1 MNVLFN
7 KKTTMNIKEK
17 ALQLH
22 RENNGKLEINRKV
35 ELKTKEDLSLIYTPG
50 VAEPCKEIYKDKNNA
65 YLYTIKGTTIAM
77 ITNGTAV
84 LGLGNISPVAGLPV
98 LEGKA
103 LLLKEFGDVNAFP
116 ICVDSYDPDEIVKT
130 IQLIAPGFGGIHLED
145 IKAPECF
152 YIENQLKEKLD
163 IPVYHDDQHGTAVA
177 VLAGLYN
184 SVKVLNKKLGEL
196 KIVINGAGA
205 SGIAIARILLAAGA
219 KHIVLCDINGAIF
232 EGDIMLNDAQR
243 EISECTNREYE
254 VGHLEDIIK
263 NKDVFIGVSVENVLT
278 QEMVQTMNQ
287 DSVIFALAN
296 PVPEI
301 MPDLA
306 KAGGARIIATGR
318 SDFPN
323 QINNLLVFPGIFKGA
338 LEVRAQDI
346 TDEMKLAAARA
357 IADLVTN
364 KELNENYIIPD
375 AFDKRVSLAV
385 AEAVK
390 QVAQSTGNRKYI
402 AI

>member
-1 MNVLFN
+1 M
-7 KKTTMNIKEK
+7 
-17 ALQLH
+17 
-22 RENNGKLEINRKV
+22 
-35 ELKTKEDLSLIYTPG
+35 
-50 VAEPCKEIYKDKNNA
+50 
-65 YLYTIKGTTIAM
+65 
-77 ITNGTAV
+77 
-84 LGLGNISPVAGLPV
+84 
-98 LEGKA
+98 
-103 LLLKEFGDVNAFP
+103 
-116 ICVDSYDPDEIVKT
+116 
-130 IQLIAPGFGGIHLED
+130 IAPGFGGIHLED

-184 SVKVLNKKLGEL
+184 SAKILNKPLDEL

-219 KHIVLCDINGAIF
+219 KHIVLSDINGAIV
-232 EGDIMLNDAQR
+232 EGDIMLNDAQM
-243 EISECTNREYE
+243 EISQYTNREFE
-254 VGHLEDIIK
+254 TGQLEDIIK

-301 MPDLA
+301 MPDVA

-323 QINNLLVFPGIFKGA
+323 QINNLLVFPGILKGA

-346 TDEMKLAAARA
+346 TDEMKLAAAKA
-357 IADLVTN
+357 IANLVTE

-375 AFDKRVSLAV
+375 AFDMRVSESV
-385 AEAVK
+385 ANAVK
-390 QVAQSTGNRKYI
+390 QIAESSGIAKLVAI
-402 AI
+402 

>member
-1 MNVLFN
+1 MEVSILNL
-7 KKTTMNIKEK
+7 KEK
-17 ALQLH
+17 SLQLH
-22 RENNGKLEINRKV
+22 REYNGKLEIKSKI
-35 ELKTKEDLSLIYTPG
+35 ELKSKEDLSLIYTPG
-50 VAEPCKEIYKDKNNA
+50 VAEVCKEINKDRNSA
-65 YLYTIKGTTIAM
+65 YDYTIKGTTVAM

-84 LGLGNISPVAGLPV
+84 LGLGSISPLAGLPV

-103 LLLKEFGDVNAFP
+103 LLLKEFGNVNAFP
-116 ICVDSYDPDEIVKT
+116 ICIDSNDPDEIVKT
-130 IQLIAPGFGGIHLED
+130 IQIIASGFGGIHLED

-152 YIENQLKEKLD
+152 YIEKQLKETLD

-184 SVKVLNKKLGEL
+184 AVKFLNKTLEEL

-205 SGIAIARILLAAGA
+205 AGIAIARILLAAGA
-219 KHIVLCDINGAIF
+219 EHIVLCDINGAIVAGDPTINNAQKEIAKLTNQEF
-232 EGDIMLNDAQR
+232 ETGNLQ
-243 EISECTNREYE
+243 
-254 VGHLEDIIK
+254 DIIQ

-278 QEMVQTMNQ
+278 KEMVHTMNQ
-287 DSVIFALAN
+287 NNIIFALAN
-296 PVPEI
+296 PTPEI
-301 MPDLA
+301 MPDDA

-338 LEVRAQDI
+338 LKVRAQDI

-357 IADLVTN
+357 IADLVTE

-375 AFDKRVSLAV
+375 AFDMRVSQVVANAVKMV
-385 AEAVK
+385 AE
-390 QVAQSTGNRKYI
+390 STGI
-402 AI
+402 AKLVAI

>member
-1 MNVLFN
+1 MNILFN
-7 KKTTMNIKEK
+7 IKTKMNIQEK
-17 ALQLH
+17 ALQIH
-22 RENNGKLEINRKV
+22 KEFNGKLEINRKV
-35 ELKTKEDLSLIYTPG
+35 ELKSKGDLSLIYTPG
-50 VAEPCKEIYKDKNNA
+50 VAEPCKEIHKDKNNA
-65 YLYTIKGTTIAM
+65 YLYTIKGTTVAM
-77 ITNGTAV
+77 VTNGTAV
-84 LGLGNISPVAGLPV
+84 LGLGNIGPVACLPV

-116 ICVDSYDPDEIVKT
+116 ICLDSNDPDEMVKT
-130 IQLIAPGFGGIHLED
+130 IQMIAPGFGGIHLED

-152 YIENQLKEKLD
+152 YIEKQLKEKLD

-184 SVKVLNKKLGEL
+184 AVKILNKTLAEL

-205 SGIAIARILLAAGA
+205 SGIAIASLLLAAGA
-219 KHIVLCDINGAIF
+219 KHLVLCDVNGALV
-232 EGDIMLNDAQR
+232 EGITTMNDSQR
-243 EISECTNREYE
+243 EIAKVTNLEFE
-254 VGHLEDIIK
+254 TGPLEDIIQ

-296 PVPEI
+296 PIPEI

-338 LEVRAQDI
+338 LEVRANDI
-346 TDEMKLAAARA
+346 TDEMKLAAASA
-357 IADLVTN
+357 IANLVTDN
-364 KELNENYIIPD
+364 ELNENYIIPD
-375 AFDKRVSLAV
+375 AFDKRVSQSV
-385 AEAVK
+385 ADAVK
-390 QVAQSTGNRKYI
+390 QIAESTGI
-402 AI
+402 AKLVTI